1 METLTDIVYCSLKEE
16 DNQTEGWNKATIDYI
31 TNHKRMVY
39 STIRGIARSRGKFLA
54 YADVEDLFQII
65 STYLYKCDDY
75 NLEKACTENTIVSL
89 EGYVKTCI
97 KYCTIRYVT
106 NMYDDEKTKISE
118 FVTDDEGKEMSIFDT
133 VSDKSHEQSFNNYGY
148 DLKEICDMFEC
159 ERYTFG
165 PDIFLVWFVRLQTMI
180 KGKADKY
187 KDVLEILGISK
198 KELLD
203 IERNS
208 VVDGVMTSIARA
220 VSIIGVEDAIDV
232 LKDYTYSYRRIVDVV
247 DLF

>member
-1 METLTDIVYCSLKEE
+1 METLTDIVYCPLLEE
-16 DNQTEGWNKATIDYI
+16 ENQTEGWNKATIDYI
-31 TNHKRMVY
+31 MTHKRMVY

-65 STYLYKCDDY
+65 TTYLFKCDDY

-106 NMYDDEKTKISE
+106 NMYDDEKVKISE
-118 FVTDDEGKEMSIFDT
+118 YVTDDEGKEMSIFDT
-133 VSDKSHEQSFNNYGY
+133 VSDNSHEYTFNSYGY
-148 DLKEICDMFEC
+148 DLREICDMFEC

-165 PDIFLVWFVRLQTMI
+165 PDIFLVWFVRLQTMM
-180 KGKADKY
+180 KGKSDKY
-187 KDVLEILGISK
+187 KDVLEMLGISK

-203 IERNS
+203 IEKNS
-208 VVDGVMTSIARA
+208 VVDGVMASIARA
-220 VSIIGVEDAIDV
+220 VSIVGVEEAIDI
-232 LKDYTYSYRRIVDVV
+232 LRDYTYSYKRIVDVV